1 MKKIILLALA
11 ALLIFTMVS
20 CDGNADFLLWNE
32 EEEKYII
39 LEFTDS
45 GDYSFDSDSKV
56 KTIKWVLEGNP
67 STFNDMDGETV
78 KYYFGSEYEFTIG
91 TVSGWVCLDTTQNIN
106 ADFYLKLN
114 DEYCSPDDSINY
126 GSTYTI
132 KIDYW
137 T

>member
-56 KTIKWVLEGNP
+56 KTFKWVLEGNP
-67 STFNDMDGETV
+67 STFSDLIDETV
-78 KYYFGSEYEFTIG
+78 KYYFGNEYEFTID
-91 TVSGWVCLDTTQNIN
+91 TVSGWIYLKTKQIIPAT
-106 ADFYLKLN
+106 FYLKFN
-114 DEYCSPDDSINY
+114 DENCSPDDSINY

-132 KIDYW
+132 NIVNW